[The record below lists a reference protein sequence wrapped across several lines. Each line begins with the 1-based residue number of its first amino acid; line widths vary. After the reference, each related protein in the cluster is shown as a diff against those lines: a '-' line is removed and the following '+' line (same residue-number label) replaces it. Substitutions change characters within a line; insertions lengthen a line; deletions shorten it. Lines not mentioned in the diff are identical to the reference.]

1 MPKLGHVSASAYVSP
16 TLGHP
21 ISLGFCAQGRERIG
35 ETVWA
40 LSPLFGQRLRV
51 RLGRGDDRA
60 GVFGARESYEAAERR
75 VRKR

>member
-51 RLGRGDDRA
+51 RLADPVFYDPEGGRQRG
-60 GVFGARESYEAAERR
+60 
-75 VRKR
+75 